1 MKNKDLPLVSII
13 VLNYNGRP
21 LLEKFLSSVVNLDYA
36 NKELIV
42 IDNASIDGSVEFL
55 KLHYPDIKVIVNPQ
69 NLGTAEASNIGA
81 RHSKGDFIL
90 WLSNDMEVQPSML
103 QHMLKHL
110 LEDTTIGICTCKM
123 KSITASG
130 QKLNVID
137 RVGGDLDIF
146 GFPYERGL
154 NELDTGKWDNFSEV
168 FFSFG
173 GAMLIKREVF
183 ESTGG
188 YDAATFTLADDIDLC
203 WRARLLGYR
212 IVVEPKA
219 LLYHQA
225 SATLG
230 SIYGRGYKR
239 FLSEKNT
246 IRALLK
252 NYTPLSLIAI
262 SPLYFLLLCG
272 ELMFFLALGKLIL
285 FKAVIKAVRQ
295 NFLELPDI
303 LRQRKI
309 IQSRRVKSEADIF
322 RALKKKSHKFGKFM
336 DFLHTSGRGPYW
348 YNYFEEKITK
358 QIG

>member
-1 MKNKDLPLVSII
+1 MKDSPLVSII
-13 VLNYNGRP
+13 ILNYNGRH

-42 IDNASIDGSVEFL
+42 VDNASTDDSVEFL

-81 RHSKGDFIL
+81 RRSKGDFIL
-90 WLSNDMEVQPSML
+90 LLSNDMEVEPSML
-103 QHMLKHL
+103 RYMLRHL
-110 LEDTTIGICTCKM
+110 LEDSTLGICTCKM
-123 KSITASG
+123 KRVTASG

-137 RVGGDLDIF
+137 SVGGDLDIF
-146 GFPYERGL
+146 GFPYARGL
-154 NELDTGKWDNFSEV
+154 NELDTGKWDSFSEV

-173 GAMLIKREVF
+173 GAMLIKRDVF

-203 WRARLLGYR
+203 WRAHLLGKR
-212 IVVEPKA
+212 VVVEPKA

-246 IRALLK
+246 IRVLLK
-252 NYTPLSLIAI
+252 NYAPLSLFAI
-262 SPLYFLLLCG
+262 SPLYCLLLCG
-272 ELMFFLALGKLIL
+272 ELMFFLAIGKFIL
-285 FKAVIKAVRQ
+285 VKALIKAITQ
-295 NFLELPDI
+295 NFVELPDI

-309 IQSRRVKSEADIF
+309 IQSSRLKSDAGIF
-322 RALKKKSHKFGKFM
+322 RILKIKSHKIGKFL
-336 DFLHTSGRGPYW
+336 DFLHTCGSGPNW
-348 YNYFEEKITK
+348 DNYFGEKTSK
-358 QIG
+358 